1 MCISLV
7 ALKPQGVSDL
17 KALCGNKRH
26 GAVSP
31 KAKAGQEAQGCPCD
45 DVEDSPCIS
54 RHNGRI
60 SEFPFTGGITWR
72 RQHELYHFVMQ
83 MRLSHILKVIHG
95 KKKAGICSERVRGEG
110 MWESVSVMRKKLEM
124 RSDWVMSTW
133 SIYGEKFLKRRMD
146 ELVQFSCRYKHER
159 SAIYFIS

>member
-31 KAKAGQEAQGCPCD
+31 KAKAGREAQGSPCD

-72 RQHELYHFVMQ
+72 RQHELYHLVMQ
-83 MRLSHILKVIHG
+83 MRLSHILKVIYG
-95 KKKAGICSERVRGEG
+95 KKKAGICSESVRGEG
-110 MWESVSVMRKKLEM
+110 MSGAGRVRTADS
-124 RSDWVMSTW
+124 
-133 SIYGEKFLKRRMD
+133 GE
-146 ELVQFSCRYKHER
+146 VCCRGYR
-159 SAIYFIS
+159 

>member
-1 MCISLV
+1 MYISLV
-7 ALKPQGVSDL
+7 ALKPRAVSDL
-17 KALCGNKRH
+17 KALFGNKKH

-60 SEFPFTGGITWR
+60 SEFLFTGGITWR
-72 RQHELYHFVMQ
+72 RRHELYQSVVQ
-83 MRLSHILKVIHG
+83 MRLSHILKVIYG

-110 MWESVSVMRKKLEM
+110 VWETVWVMRKKLEM
-124 RSDWVMSTW
+124 RLD
-133 SIYGEKFLKRRMD
+133 
-146 ELVQFSCRYKHER
+146 
-159 SAIYFIS
+159 